1 MQNRNNLSQTTA
13 QILRDRINK
22 EHIYQYGEKLPNE
35 NELSEELGVSRT
47 TLREAIRILVSEGVL
62 NVQRGK
68 EPLWQ
73 SRWNVSRQEILEYE
87 SLRTLK

>member
-22 EHIYQYGEKLPNE
+22 EYIYQYGEKLPNE

-47 TLREAIRILVSEGVL
+47 TLREAIRILVSDH
-62 NVQRGK
+62 
-68 EPLWQ
+68 WM
-73 SRWNVSRQEILEYE
+73 RQEIRLIM
-87 SLRTLK
+87 